1 MPTPIVLDVRK
12 LLCPLPV
19 IRLQQAIQ
27 QHENEV
33 HLIVLA
39 TDPGVLYDIPAWCRI
54 HGHSILH
61 TEQTKQEIRIE
72 ISINKPPLRDPVK
85 S

>member
-1 MPTPIVLDVRK
+1 MQTPILLDVRK

-27 QHENEV
+27 RLQPNDRITV
-33 HLIVLA
+33 IA

-54 HGHSILH
+54 HNH
-61 TEQTKQEIRIE
+61 TVSHIKQTKEEIRIE
-72 ISINKPPLRDPVK
+72 ILINATQ
-85 S
+85 

>member
-1 MPTPIVLDVRK
+1 MRDPILLDVRR

-27 QHENEV
+27 NLQPAERLTV
-33 HLIVLA
+33 IA

-54 HGHSILH
+54 HNH
-61 TEQTKQEIRIE
+61 TVLNIEQTKEEVRIE
-72 ISINKPPLRDPVK
+72 ISVNANK
-85 S
+85 SE